1 MRFKENR
8 SGRKDRLI
16 ATLPHIRIQVKRAG
30 TVRNSSLSLAA
41 LGLGLHL
48 AWILCTSLGSLS
60 IVPGA
65 SLPGFEALAGQGA
78 SPVFVAAMAS
88 QALVLLAAGAFS
100 ADDPGFFGG
109 RPAAIA
115 ASVALAAGTAAVFVV
130 DLSGISSGA
139 LPLLGAAV
147 IGIACAVLLLFWGIA
162 FSRMDLP
169 SIVLNISCAMA
180 VAVIIFCC
188 LDNFVVGLHDSW
200 TPGSWT
206 LAVLPLLEAPCA
218 LLSGASR
225 GASET
230 PDAPAFPLR
239 RGKFG
244 TMLAVSMALFGIAL
258 GLLKIIATPGILSNG
273 NDDFKVVA
281 LVLACLCV
289 PVLLLLPLPRGE
301 KRGSRW
307 DLMLRPLLVVVAIAA
322 FAGPLLLEGSPAPAL
337 FLLIACY
344 LYVEAILWSLLAG
357 PSREYRLPPVFLVGI
372 GRGALSFG
380 ALCGILLAANT
391 PLIDNLPAGVA
402 GGAVVCIFAIGYVLN
417 PRIDIARRDALAS
430 QATDGAP
437 SGKDAVS
444 TGTASASA
452 TLMGAAGLPGAP
464 STAASGGSPGELPTS
479 ADGTTAS
486 AATPGIPSARTDAD
500 AYWRACESIARDNG
514 LSSRQTEVLY
524 LLARGHNAA
533 YIHDKLRITLSTAK
547 THIYRIYKKLGVH
560 NQQEILEIVE
570 KVLAEKDARA

>member
-1 MRFKENR
+1 M
-8 SGRKDRLI
+8 
-16 ATLPHIRIQVKRAG
+16 
-30 TVRNSSLSLAA
+30 
-41 LGLGLHL
+41 
-48 AWILCTSLGSLS
+48 
-60 IVPGA
+60 PGG
-65 SLPGFEALAGQGA
+65 SLPGFDVIGGQGA
-78 SPVFVAAMAS
+78 SPLFVAAMAS
-88 QALVLLAAGAFS
+88 QALVLLAAGAF
-100 ADDPGFFGG
+100 APDEPGVFGG
-109 RPAAIA
+109 RTAAIA
-115 ASVALAAGTAAVFVV
+115 ASIALAVGTAAVFVA
-130 DLSGISSGA
+130 SPSTQAGAA
-139 LPLLGAAV
+139 LPMLGAGV
-147 IGIACAVLLLFWGIA
+147 IGVACAVLLLFWGIA

-180 VAVIIFCC
+180 VAAIVFCC
-188 LDNFVVGLHDSW
+188 LDSFVLGSRLGW
-200 TPGSWT
+200 TPGSWV
-206 LAVLPLLEAPCA
+206 LAALPLLEAPCA
-218 LLSGASR
+218 LLGGAARSD
-225 GASET
+225 EKLF
-230 PDAPAFPLR
+230 DAPAFPLR
-239 RGKFG
+239 QGKFG

-258 GLLKIIATPGILSNG
+258 GVLKIVAAPGILAIG
-273 NDDFKVVA
+273 NDDFKIAA
-281 LVLACLCV
+281 LALACLCV
-289 PVLLLLPLPRGE
+289 PVLLVLPLPRGD

-307 DLMLRPLLVVVAIAA
+307 DLMLRPLMVVVAVAA
-322 FAGPLLLEGSPAPAL
+322 FAGPLLLESSPAPAL
-337 FLLIACY
+337 FLLLTCY

-357 PSREYRLPPVFLVGI
+357 LSREYRLPPVFLVGI
-372 GRGALSFG
+372 GRGALSLG
-380 ALCGILLAANT
+380 VLCGILLAENT
-391 PLIDNLPAGVA
+391 SLISGLPAGVA
-402 GGAVVCIFAIGYVLN
+402 GGAVVCVFAVGYVLN

-547 THIYRIYKKLGVH
+547 THIYRIYKKLGIH

-570 KVLAEKDARA
+570 KTLAEKDARA

>member
-357 PSREYRLPPVFLVGI
+357 LSREYRLPPVFLVGI

-570 KVLAEKDARA
+570 KTLAEKDARA